1 MQLGT
6 LTSRRK
12 SLVLKSQLGGQVTE
26 IASPLPSEGDSGEE
40 RGGVIKRL

>member
-6 LTSRRK
+6 LTSKRNN
-12 SLVLKSQLGGQVTE
+12 KSQLGGQVTE
-26 IASPLPSEGDSGEE
+26 IAFPLPSEGDSGEE